1 MRVSVSL
8 WSADLADLAS
18 TIARLNGHTDA
29 FHIDVADAHYVP
41 TLLFGP
47 DTVRACRRRT
57 RLPLDVHLM
66 VANPDLLVD
75 AFLDAGADWVAVH
88 PDACPDPAATLR
100 AIRAGGA
107 RAGLAL
113 APDQPLDVLVAVADL
128 LDHVILLGTAPG
140 IKGSGLLPEAPRR
153 LREARALLQAAR
165 RPSSPPP
172 LLVAD
177 GGIRRETAPLLAA
190 AGADWVTPG
199 SLVLGV
205 DVDPIATLEWLHS
218 LGPAGGG
225 TSPS

>member
-18 TIARLNGHTDA
+18 AIVRLEGHADA
-29 FHIDVADAHYVP
+29 LHVDVADGHYVP

-66 VANPDLLVD
+66 VSDPDR
-75 AFLDAGADWVAVH
+75 FLDDFLAAGADWLAVH
-88 PDACPDPAATLR
+88 PDACRDPAITLR
-100 AIRAGGA
+100 AIRRGGA

-113 APDQPLDVLVAVADL
+113 SPDQPLDVLVPYAGL

-140 IKGSGLLPEAPRR
+140 IKGIGLLPQAPDR
-153 LREARALLQAAR
+153 LRDARALLRATLGPVPAL
-165 RPSSPPP
+165 PV
-172 LLVAD
+172 LVAD

-199 SLVLGV
+199 SLVLGQ
-205 DVDPIATLEWLHS
+205 DVDPVAALAWLHS
-218 LGPAGGG
+218 LGPADDRP
-225 TSPS
+225 SPT